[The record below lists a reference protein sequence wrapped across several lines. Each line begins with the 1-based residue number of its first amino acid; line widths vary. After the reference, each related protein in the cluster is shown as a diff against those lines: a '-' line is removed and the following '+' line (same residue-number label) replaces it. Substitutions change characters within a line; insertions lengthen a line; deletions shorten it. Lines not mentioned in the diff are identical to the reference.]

1 MKRILA
7 ICLLFWAQ
15 LAVADI
21 SQPEIQRFFY
31 DYVDALKAGDDLS
44 ALNHWSLLDRSW
56 ADQLGIKYKDVPV
69 KLEVGSALL
78 SNLSLLRSG
87 AATIAIDT
95 ITMNRGFAKINY
107 RITTKET
114 TYTDAHYA
122 VTTATVVPSLT
133 SSLRVFTE
141 SWDQVQGKYFDLS
154 YRDLK
159 SFERSNVDAAD
170 QFVEATAKT
179 LGISEGKMTNLQKTK
194 FRMVLCES
202 FGEVQQL
209 TGMPVH
215 GDFYRPLDA
224 VISKF
229 SPPYHEIAQFLVAYA
244 IDSLPLYT
252 LPFMEEGTATFL
264 GGRMGRTAPVT
275 LYLGGYIY
283 RSGNCEWADLL
294 TYDSFRSWEDNP
306 DFTYPVAGLFCKF
319 LFEEI
324 GKEKYFQLYRQLSG
338 SEAEVRA
345 ITEKKFQDIVAAIT
359 GKVWVAL
366 QTEFKTYVAKQSS
379 AGILAGAPDRGKIV
393 YESGTT
399 EFQIRILEDSAYY
412 NVEITPKAGD
422 VKAAV
427 LIGEGQAEG
436 PYESFLFKEYFPE
449 STWKRQHYALIFSAA
464 EAGTY
469 DFYMNAITG
478 KYSVGFGANEPIHK
492 PGTNHY
498 RFRVEKQLLSGLDK
512 QSIKLY
518 PLK

>member
-7 ICLLFWAQ
+7 ICLLLWAQ
-15 LAVADI
+15 LAAAEI

-44 ALNHWSLLDRSW
+44 ALNHWSLLDRTW
-56 ADQLGIKYKDVPV
+56 ADQLGIVYKDVPV
-69 KLEVGSALL
+69 KLEAGSTLL
-78 SNLSLLRSG
+78 RNLSLLRSG

-95 ITMNRGFAKINY
+95 IAMNRGFAKINY
-107 RITTKET
+107 RITTKDT
-114 TYTDAHYA
+114 TYSDVYYA
-122 VTTATVVPSLT
+122 ITTATVEPSLT

-141 SWDQVQGKYFDLS
+141 SWDQAEGKYFDLI

-159 SFERSNVDAAD
+159 LFERSNIDAAD

-179 LGISEGKMTNLQKTK
+179 LGISEGKMANLQKVK

-202 FGEVQQL
+202 FGEVQQM

-215 GDFYRPLDA
+215 GDFYRPLNA
-224 VISKF
+224 VVSKF
-229 SPPYHEIAQFLVAYA
+229 SPPYNEIAHLLVAYA

-264 GGRMGRTAPVT
+264 GGRWGRTAPVM

-283 RSGNCEWADLL
+283 RSGNCEWADLI

-324 GKEKYFQLYRQLSG
+324 GREKYFQLYRQLSG
-338 SEAEVRA
+338 SEAEVQA
-345 ITEKKFQDIVAAIT
+345 ITEKKFQDAVAAIT
-359 GKVWVAL
+359 GKTWVAL
-366 QTEFKTYVAKQSS
+366 QAQFKTYVSKQSS
-379 AGILAGAPDRGKIV
+379 AGILAGASDRGKLV

-399 EFQIRILEDSAYY
+399 DFQIRILEDSAYY

-427 LIGEGQAEG
+427 LIGETLGQG
-436 PYESFLFKEYFPE
+436 SYESFLFAEYFPE
-449 STWKRQHYALIFSAA
+449 SAWKHQHYALIFSAS
-464 EAGTY
+464 EVGTY
-469 DFYMNAITG
+469 DFCTNAITG

-492 PGTNHY
+492 PGTNEY
-498 RFRVEKQLLSGLDK
+498 RFRVEKQLLSPLEGK
-512 QSIKLY
+512 SIKLY

>member
-7 ICLLFWAQ
+7 ICLLFCAQ
-15 LAVADI
+15 LAAADI
-21 SQPEIQRFFY
+21 SQSEIQRFFY
-31 DYVDALKAGDDLS
+31 GYVDALKAGDDLS
-44 ALNHWSLLDRSW
+44 ALNHWSLLDRTW

-78 SNLSLLRSG
+78 RNLNLLRSG
-87 AATIAIDT
+87 AAKITIDT

-107 RITTKET
+107 RITTKDT
-114 TYTDAHYA
+114 TYTDMHYA
-122 VTTATVVPSLT
+122 ITTATVEPSLT

-141 SWDQVQGKYFDLS
+141 SWDRVPGKYFDLI
-154 YRDLK
+154 YRDPRL
-159 SFERSNVDAAD
+159 FERSSVDAAD

-179 LGISEGKMTNLQKTK
+179 LGISAGRMANLQRAKL
-194 FRMVLCES
+194 RMVLCES

-229 SPPYHEIAQFLVAYA
+229 SPPYHEITHFLVAYA

-264 GGRMGRTAPVT
+264 GGRWGRTAPVT

-294 TYDSFRSWEDNP
+294 TYDSFRSGEDNP
-306 DFTYPVAGLFCKF
+306 DFTYPIAGLFCKF

-324 GKEKYFQLYRQLSG
+324 GREKYFQLYRQFSG

-345 ITEKKFQDIVAAIT
+345 MAEKDFQDAVAAVT
-359 GKVWVAL
+359 GKTWVAL
-366 QTEFKTYVAKQSS
+366 LTGFKTYVAKQSS

-393 YESGTT
+393 YQSGTT

-427 LIGEGQAEG
+427 LIGEGRNQDA
-436 PYESFLFKEYFPE
+436 YESFLFKEYFPE
-449 STWKRQHYALIFSAA
+449 SAWRRQHYALIFSSN
-464 EAGTY
+464 EAGIY
-469 DFYMNAITG
+469 DFFTNAITG
-478 KYSVGFGANEPIHK
+478 KYSVGFGAGEPILK
-492 PGTNHY
+492 PGTNQY
-498 RFRVEKQLLSGLDK
+498 RFRVEKQLLRDLDK

>member
-7 ICLLFWAQ
+7 ICLLFCAQ
-15 LAVADI
+15 LAAADI

-31 DYVDALKAGDDLS
+31 GYVDALKAGDDLS
-44 ALNHWSLLDRSW
+44 ALNYWSLLDRTW
-56 ADQLGIKYKDVPV
+56 ADQLGIKYKDAPV

-78 SNLSLLRSG
+78 RNLNLLKSG
-87 AATIAIDT
+87 AAKIAIDT
-95 ITMNRGFAKINY
+95 ITMSRGFAKINY
-107 RITTKET
+107 RITTKDT
-114 TYTDAHYA
+114 TYTDVHYA
-122 VTTATVVPSLT
+122 ITTATVEPSLA

-141 SWDQVQGKYFDLS
+141 SWDQIPGKYFDLI

-159 SFERSNVDAAD
+159 LFERSNVDAAD

-179 LGISEGKMTNLQKTK
+179 LGISEEKMANLKRSK

-264 GGRMGRTAPVT
+264 GGRWGRTAPVM

-324 GKEKYFQLYRQLSG
+324 GREKYFQLYRQLSG
-338 SEAEVRA
+338 SETEVRA
-345 ITEKKFQDIVAAIT
+345 ITEKNFQDAVAAIT
-359 GKVWVAL
+359 GKTWVAL
-366 QTEFKTYVAKQSS
+366 EAKFKTYVAKQSS

-393 YESGTT
+393 YQSGTT

-412 NVEITPKAGD
+412 NVEITPKIGD
-422 VKAAV
+422 VKGAV
-427 LIGEGQAEG
+427 LIGEGQAQDA
-436 PYESFLFKEYFPE
+436 YESFLFKAFFPE
-449 STWKRQHYALIFSAA
+449 SSWRLQQYALIFSVN
-464 EAGTY
+464 EVGTY
-469 DFYMNAITG
+469 DFYTNAITG
-478 KYSVGFGANEPIHK
+478 KYSVGFGANEPILK
-492 PGTNHY
+492 PGANQY
-498 RFRVEKQLLSGLDK
+498 RFRVEKQLLRDLDK
-512 QSIKLY
+512 QSIRLY